1 MSYFV
6 PGVTAVQ
13 LDTLPR
19 SAKCSKTPASSSST
33 AERAAGHG
41 GEVEGMTKRIVSNP
55 SKPPFDRAAKKAQL
69 EERATEGAKA
79 ISEYNAAREAE
90 RAKTERLRALRL
102 AKEATDRTKKRR

>member
-19 SAKCSKTPASSSST
+19 SAKCSKTRHQVHRPRK
-33 AERAAGHG
+33 ERRADG

-102 AKEATDRTKKRR
+102 AKEATDRTKKKR